1 MTIWT
6 NMARWRRH
14 DASSKPQTADRRRK
28 GVRPDARSR
37 DAGPFGLADRAVF
50 AYCDFQTWRKP
61 MISAK
66 SEVQVDTPEVRVTE
80 WRLAPGSATGHHIH
94 QMDYVIVPVTSGEMT
109 ILAPNGERSKAQLG
123 LGKSYFRKAGVE
135 HDVLN
140 ETVAEIVFLEV
151 ELKP

>member
-1 MTIWT
+1 MGTT
-6 NMARWRRH
+6 
-14 DASSKPQTADRRRK
+14 
-28 GVRPDARSR
+28 
-37 DAGPFGLADRAVF
+37 
-50 AYCDFQTWRKP
+50 

-66 SEVQVDTPEVRVTE
+66 SDVQINNPEVRVTE

-94 QMDYVIVPVTSGEMT
+94 EMDYVIVPVCPGEMT
-109 ILAPNGERSKAQLG
+109 IVAPNGERSKAQLG

-140 ETVAEIVFLEV
+140 ETATEIVFLEV